1 MRIGMMADVYKP
13 HVSGITNYIAL
24 NKRSLEKRGHEV
36 FVFTFGDEDY
46 KDEESRIIRS
56 SGVPLLDTGYY
67 LGLRYNESAQK
78 LLRSMDVVHLH
89 HPFVSGSLAMR
100 YVRPEGIPLIFTN
113 HTRYDLY
120 AQVYL
125 PVVPD
130 IIGET
135 ALEAYLPAF
144 CRNCDRVIAPSAG
157 VRGVLRRYG
166 VDTPIFVVPNG
177 VDLRPFQ
184 QVQNP
189 LKREDFGFTPDNV
202 VLIYTGRIGPE
213 KNLTFLLRA
222 FAGTAQV
229 YHQVRLLIVGD
240 GRERDNLQDWV
251 KNTGLEGKV
260 FFTGMVPYEELPR
273 YLAVADAYV
282 TASVTEVHPLSV
294 IEGMA
299 AGLPVLGTQSV
310 GVGDIVVN
318 CETGLLAPEGDL
330 AGFTASMVRL
340 VTDHELRKSLGGS
353 AREAAKAYDIQ
364 ITTEMMLEQYHQVI
378 DEARGRTAQTMG
390 S

>member
-24 NKRSLEKRGHEV
+24 NKRYLENRGHEV

-56 SGVPLLDTGYY
+56 SGLPLLDTGYY

-100 YVRPEGIPLIFTN
+100 YVRPEGIPLVFTN

-157 VRGVLRRYG
+157 LRGVLRRYG

-189 LKREDFGFTPDNV
+189 LNREDFGFTPDNV

-318 CETGLLAPEGDL
+318 CETGLLAPEADL

-340 VTDHELRKSLGGS
+340 VTDHELRKSLGES

-364 ITTEMMLEQYHQVI
+364 ITTEMMLEQYNQVI
-378 DEARGRTAQTMG
+378 DEVRGRTAQTMR